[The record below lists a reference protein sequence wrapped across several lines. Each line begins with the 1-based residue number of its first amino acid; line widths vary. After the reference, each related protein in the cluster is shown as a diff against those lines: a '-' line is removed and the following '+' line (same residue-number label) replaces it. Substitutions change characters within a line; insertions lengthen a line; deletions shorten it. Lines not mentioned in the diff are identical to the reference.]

1 MTFPTQELPAAKI
14 AAAVKAGKVS
24 AREAVEAALT
34 RIVALNDRLG
44 AFTDVT
50 AGRALR
56 RADSID
62 AARARGEALGALAG
76 APFAVKNLFDVAGLP
91 TRPGSEI
98 HRDLPAAPT
107 DATLGTRPEAAGATL

>member
-24 AREAVEAALT
+24 AREAVEAALM

-56 RADSID
+56 RADSIA
-62 AARARGEALGALAG
+62 AARARGPALGPLAG
-76 APFAVKNLFDVAGLP
+76 APVPGQEPFPRA
-91 TRPGSEI
+91 RPPHPPGPEA
-98 HRDLPAAPT
+98 HRRPPPAPT
-107 DATLGTRPEAAGATL
+107 HPPPVATR